1 MVWRF
6 VKNVVGH
13 SRLELLTFTQRNTKY
28 KTFSTQMFSSN
39 IPAEV
44 QGLFVLFAAGALVS
58 FVGFVEPF
66 FSTDGTEV
74 GCAKTQGLVLR
85 ENEITQTNKF
95 TYSTL

>member
-1 MVWRF
+1 
-6 VKNVVGH
+6 
-13 SRLELLTFTQRNTKY
+13 
-28 KTFSTQMFSSN
+28 MFSNS

-44 QGLFVLFAAGALVS
+44 QGSFVLFAAAALVS

-74 GCAKTQGLVLR
+74 SCARTQGLVLR
-85 ENEITQTNKF
+85 EKEMTQTNKF